1 MTVSQIR
8 RLANAVADDW
18 DPTDP
23 PEPPHVIKR
32 VADAGFRLATFMRLH
47 RYLEDTRRKGEV
59 PYPNAIVLSLLPWA
73 GDDRYLELLSWDL
86 PASAPRTLDISQIAY
101 A

>member
-1 MTVSQIR
+1 MTIAQLR

-18 DPTDP
+18 DPSDP
-23 PEPPHVIKR
+23 PEPPQVIKR
-32 VADAGFRLATFMRLH
+32 VADAGFRLSTFMRLH

-73 GDDRYLELLSWDL
+73 GDDRYIKLLSWDL
-86 PASAPRTLDISQIAY
+86 PAPTRKDNNFPIWAA
-101 A
+101 